1 MNHRH
6 LAVVLLLVEG
16 FLPLGSMG
24 ADSPQPLLLFQDLQN
39 TVTQKLD
46 VARSERSI
54 DALKDALQ
62 VMKEFTDVS
71 DGVHRWH
78 EPPPPG
84 AFLALQLHALNT
96 ALEMQDKT
104 FHPGKAKVGINGR
117 VPWPPK
123 DEIPGQLAREPLWQ
137 PGRNPE
143 EYKTANPELY
153 EFYKPLYDENV
164 RQTQIYNREG
174 AIKSIIWDLL
184 RKTRYSL
191 KYATRH
197 RENDEQ
203 RYLRYVSLVREI
215 ITDTQIQEDI
225 LSEESPDYLKQNVY
239 WK

>member
-1 MNHRH
+1 MNHRY
-6 LAVVLLLVEG
+6 LVVVLLLVG
-16 FLPLGSMG
+16 GLLPLGGMG
-24 ADSPQPLLLFQDLQN
+24 ANSPQPLLLFQDFQN
-39 TVTQKLD
+39 TVSQKLD

-62 VMKEFTDVS
+62 FMKEFTDAS
-71 DGVHRWH
+71 DGAHRWH
-78 EPPPPG
+78 ETPPPG

-104 FHPGKAKVGINGR
+104 FHPRNIKGGINGR
-117 VPWPPK
+117 VPWPSK
-123 DEIPGQLAREPLWQ
+123 DEIPEQLAREPLWK
-137 PGRNPE
+137 PGGSPE
-143 EYKTANPELY
+143 EYKTANPRLY

-191 KYATRH
+191 GYVTRH